1 MVKKLLFTICL
12 LFIFEDLC
20 SQNLSSDEAT
30 LTNFAKRVYN
40 VEHFEGVKVF
50 EIDSNK
56 YLVIAVKIEKKTSS
70 LQTLN
75 TIANIKAKSYLS
87 KFQNGSYLS
96 SEIIIINNDEVSQ
109 APLTNEIIKEFSSG
123 FVKGMGTLSIIDD
136 FEPGFKLFFFYAKS
150 E

>member
-1 MVKKLLFTICL
+1 MVKNLLFTIFL
-12 LFIFEDLC
+12 LFTIEDLC

-56 YLVIAVKIEKKTSS
+56 FLVIAVKIERKNLSI
-70 LQTLN
+70 QTLN
-75 TIANIKAKSYLS
+75 TIANVKAKSYLS
-87 KFQNGSYLS
+87 KFLNGSYLS
-96 SEIIIINNDEVSQ
+96 SEIVIINNDEVSQ
-109 APLTNEIIKEFSSG
+109 APITNEIIKEFSSG
-123 FVKGMGTLSIIDD
+123 FVKGMATLSILDD
-136 FEPGFKLFFFYAKS
+136 FEPGYRLFFFYAKN

>member
-1 MVKKLLFTICL
+1 MVKKLLFIICL

-56 YLVIAVKIEKKTSS
+56 YLVIAVKIEKKTW
-70 LQTLN
+70 LEV
-75 TIANIKAKSYLS
+75 KAD
-87 KFQNGSYLS
+87 F
-96 SEIIIINNDEVSQ
+96 
-109 APLTNEIIKEFSSG
+109 KEG
-123 FVKGMGTLSIIDD
+123 WQ
-136 FEPGFKLFFFYAKS
+136 KLKKRDW
-150 E
+150 